1 MPRHTPRSRSFTASL
16 PTMTPHAA
24 IRRNTE
30 NFHERS
36 GRGVTATGSGA
47 VHLSVGC
54 AVARGS
60 ELGAAM
66 HSYDYW
72 LILAFFALVL
82 IPAPFLGRFYYK
94 VMEGQRTWLS
104 PILGPVERG
113 CYRVA
118 GVDPQAEQSWQ
129 KYTLALLAFN
139 LAGFLLLFAILLFQ
153 DHLPLNPQNLPGQ
166 EWTLAFNTAVSF
178 MTNTNWQSYSGEAS
192 LSYLSQMAGLTVQN
206 FVSAA
211 TGLAVLVALCR
222 GISRRSTATL
232 GNFWVD
238 MTRATLYGL
247 LPMCLVLALFLVWQG
262 VPQTFA
268 HYVNAVTMQG
278 VDQVIPLGPA
288 ASQIAIKQLGT
299 NGGGFFGVNSAHP
312 FEDPTAWANLFELSA
327 IILIPVALVFTFGHY
342 VKDLRQSRAILGCML
357 ALFLIGGATS
367 LWAEYQPNPTLNN
380 PAVEQTAPLEGK
392 EARFG
397 TTGTV
402 LWSVTTTAASN
413 GSVNG
418 MHDSLNPLS
427 GMVALVNMMVGEVI
441 FGGVGA
447 GLYGMLLNV
456 LIAVFAAGLPGPAG
470 AISNPGPHGFSQLL
484 YAYTSASANNGSA
497 FGGLS
502 ANTPFHNLM
511 LGLGMLIGRFGYI
524 LPVLAL
530 AGSLAMKKTAPIGQ
544 NSFPTHG
551 PLFVTLLTVTILLV
565 GGLTFLPTLALGPIA
580 EHLSMGF

>member
-1 MPRHTPRSRSFTASL
+1 
-16 PTMTPHAA
+16 
-24 IRRNTE
+24 
-30 NFHERS
+30 
-36 GRGVTATGSGA
+36 
-47 VHLSVGC
+47 
-54 AVARGS
+54 
-60 ELGAAM
+60 M
-66 HSYDYW
+66 HSYDYG

-82 IPAPFLGRFYYK
+82 LPAPWLGRFYYK

-104 PILGPVERG
+104 PVLGPVEKV
-113 CYRVA
+113 CYRIA
-118 GVDPQAEQSWQ
+118 GVDPAIEQSWQ

-139 LAGFLLLFAILLFQ
+139 LAGFVLLFAILLLQ
-153 DHLPLNPQNLPGQ
+153 QYLPLNPQQLPGQ
-166 EWTLAFNTAVSF
+166 EWTQAFNTAVSF
-178 MTNTNWQSYSGEAS
+178 VTNTNWQSYSGEAT
-192 LSYLSQMAGLTVQN
+192 LSYFSQMAGLTVQN

-222 GISRRSTATL
+222 GISRRSAHTL

-247 LPMCLVLALFLVWQG
+247 LPLCLVLALFLVWQG

-268 HYVNAVTMQG
+268 HYVDAVTMQG
-278 VDQVIPLGPA
+278 ADQVIPLGPA

-312 FEDPTAWANLFELSA
+312 FENPSAWSNLFEMAS

-342 VKDLRQSRAILGCML
+342 VKDLRQSRAIIACML
-357 ALFLIGGATS
+357 ALFLIGGGTA
-367 LWAEYQPNPTLNN
+367 LYAEYQPNPTLNS
-380 PAVEQTAPLEGK
+380 PLVEQTAPLEGK
-392 EARFG
+392 EVRFG

-402 LWSVTTTAASN
+402 LWTETTTAASN

-418 MHDSLNPLS
+418 MHDSLNPLG

-456 LIAVFAAGLPGPAG
+456 LIAVFLAGLMIGRTPEYLGKKLQAKEVQLLVVTLLVMPVGVLVLG
-470 AISNPGPHGFSQLL
+470 AIAAVLPSAVASVSNPGAHGFSQIL
-484 YAYTSASANNGSA
+484 YAFTSASANNGSA
-497 FGGLS
+497 FAGLN
-502 ANTPFHNLM
+502 ANTPFYNLM
-511 LGLGMLIGRFGYI
+511 LGLGMLLGRFGYI

-530 AGSLAMKKTAPIGQ
+530 AGSLALKKTAPIGQ
-544 NSFPTHG
+544 DSFPTHG
-551 PLFVTLLTVTILLV
+551 PLFVALLTVTILLV

-580 EHLSMGF
+580 EQLTLGF

>member
-1 MPRHTPRSRSFTASL
+1 
-16 PTMTPHAA
+16 
-24 IRRNTE
+24 
-30 NFHERS
+30 
-36 GRGVTATGSGA
+36 
-47 VHLSVGC
+47 
-54 AVARGS
+54 
-60 ELGAAM
+60 
-66 HSYDYW
+66 
-72 LILAFFALVL
+72 
-82 IPAPFLGRFYYK
+82 
-94 VMEGQRTWLS
+94 
-104 PILGPVERG
+104 
-113 CYRVA
+113 
-118 GVDPQAEQSWQ
+118 
-129 KYTLALLAFN
+129 
-139 LAGFLLLFAILLFQ
+139 
-153 DHLPLNPQNLPGQ
+153 
-166 EWTLAFNTAVSF
+166 
-178 MTNTNWQSYSGEAS
+178 
-192 LSYLSQMAGLTVQN
+192 
-206 FVSAA
+206 
-211 TGLAVLVALCR
+211 
-222 GISRRSTATL
+222 
-232 GNFWVD
+232 
-238 MTRATLYGL
+238 
-247 LPMCLVLALFLVWQG
+247 
-262 VPQTFA
+262 
-268 HYVNAVTMQG
+268 
-278 VDQVIPLGPA
+278 VIPLGPA

-312 FEDPTAWANLFELSA
+312 FENPTAWSNLFEVAS

-342 VKDLRQSRAILGCML
+342 VKDLRQSRAIIACML

-380 PAVEQTAPLEGK
+380 AAVEQTAPLEGK

-397 TTGTV
+397 TTATV

-456 LIAVFAAGLPGPAG
+456 LIAVFLAGLMIGRTPEYLGKKLQAREVQLLVVTLLVMPVGVLVLG
-470 AISNPGPHGFSQLL
+470 AIAAAVPSAAATISNPGPHGFSQLL

>member
-1 MPRHTPRSRSFTASL
+1 
-16 PTMTPHAA
+16 
-24 IRRNTE
+24 
-30 NFHERS
+30 
-36 GRGVTATGSGA
+36 
-47 VHLSVGC
+47 
-54 AVARGS
+54 
-60 ELGAAM
+60 M
-66 HSYDYW
+66 HSYDYA

-82 IPAPFLGRFYYK
+82 LPAPWLGRFYYK
-94 VMEGQRTWLS
+94 VMEGQRTWLT
-104 PILGPVERG
+104 PVLGPVEKL

-118 GVDPQAEQSWQ
+118 GVDPSSEQSWQ

-139 LAGFLLLFAILLFQ
+139 LAGFVMLFAILLFQ
-153 DHLPLNPQNLPGQ
+153 QYLPLNPQHLPGQ

-178 MTNTNWQSYSGEAS
+178 VTNTNWQNYSGEAS
-192 LSYLSQMAGLTVQN
+192 LSYFSQMAGLTVQN

-222 GISRRSTATL
+222 GIGRRSAHTL

-247 LPMCLVLALFLVWQG
+247 LPLCLVLALFLVWQG

-312 FEDPTAWANLFELSA
+312 FENPSAWSNLFELSS

-342 VKDLRQSRAILGCML
+342 VKDLRQSRAIIACML
-357 ALFLIGGATS
+357 ALFLIGGGTA
-367 LWAEYQPNPTLNN
+367 LYAEYQPNPTLNS
-380 PAVEQTAPLEGK
+380 PLVQQTAPQEGK
-392 EARFG
+392 EVRFG

-402 LWSVTTTAASN
+402 LWAETTTAASN

-418 MHDSLNPLS
+418 MHDSLNPMS

-456 LIAVFAAGLPGPAG
+456 LVAVFLAGLMIGRTPEYLGKKLQAKEVQLLVVTLLVMPVGVLVLA
-470 AISNPGPHGFSQLL
+470 AIASVLPSAVAAVSNPGPHGFSQIL
-484 YAYTSASANNGSA
+484 YAFTSASANNGSA
-497 FGGLS
+497 FAGLS
-502 ANTPFHNLM
+502 GNTPFYNLM
-511 LGLGMLIGRFGYI
+511 LSLGMLLGRFGYI

-544 NSFPTHG
+544 NTFPTHG
-551 PLFVTLLTVTILLV
+551 PLFVALLTVTILLV
-565 GGLTFLPTLALGPIA
+565 GGLSFLPTLALGPIA
-580 EHLSMGF
+580 EQLTLGF

>member
-1 MPRHTPRSRSFTASL
+1 
-16 PTMTPHAA
+16 
-24 IRRNTE
+24 
-30 NFHERS
+30 
-36 GRGVTATGSGA
+36 
-47 VHLSVGC
+47 
-54 AVARGS
+54 
-60 ELGAAM
+60 M
-66 HSYDYW
+66 HSYDYG

-82 IPAPFLGRFYYK
+82 LPAPWLGRFYYK

-104 PILGPVERG
+104 PVLGPVEKI
-113 CYRVA
+113 CYRIA
-118 GVDPQAEQSWQ
+118 GVDPATEQSWQ
-129 KYTLALLAFN
+129 KYTLALLVFN
-139 LAGFLLLFAILLFQ
+139 LMGFVLLFAILLFQ
-153 DHLPLNPQNLPGQ
+153 QYLPLNPQQLPGQ
-166 EWTLAFNTAVSF
+166 EWTQAFNTAVSF
-178 MTNTNWQSYSGEAS
+178 VTNTNWQSYSGEAT
-192 LSYLSQMAGLTVQN
+192 LSYFSQMAGLTVQN

-222 GISRRSTATL
+222 GISRRSAHTL

-247 LPMCLVLALFLVWQG
+247 LPLCLVLALFLVWQG

-278 VDQVIPLGPA
+278 TDQVIPLGPA

-312 FEDPTAWANLFELSA
+312 FENPSAWSNLFELAS

-342 VKDLRQSRAILGCML
+342 VKDLRQSRAIIACML
-357 ALFLIGGATS
+357 ALFLIGGGTA
-367 LWAEYQPNPTLNN
+367 LYAEYQPNPALNS
-380 PAVEQTAPLEGK
+380 PLVEQSAPLEGK

-397 TTGTV
+397 TTGSV
-402 LWSVTTTAASN
+402 LWTETTTSASN
-413 GSVNG
+413 GSVNA
-418 MHDSLNPLS
+418 MHDSLNPLT

-456 LIAVFAAGLPGPAG
+456 LIAVFLAGLMIGRTPEYLGKKLQAREVQLLVVTLLVMPVGVLVLGSIA
-470 AISNPGPHGFSQLL
+470 AVLPSAVASVSNPGPHGFSQVL
-484 YAYTSASANNGSA
+484 YAFTSASANNGSA
-497 FGGLS
+497 FAGLN
-502 ANTPFHNLM
+502 ANTPFYNLM

-530 AGSLAMKKTAPIGQ
+530 AGSLAIKKSAPIGLD
-544 NSFPTHG
+544 SFPTHG
-551 PLFVTLLTVTILLV
+551 PLFVALLTVTILLV

-580 EHLSMGF
+580 EQLTQGF

>member
-1 MPRHTPRSRSFTASL
+1 
-16 PTMTPHAA
+16 
-24 IRRNTE
+24 
-30 NFHERS
+30 
-36 GRGVTATGSGA
+36 
-47 VHLSVGC
+47 
-54 AVARGS
+54 
-60 ELGAAM
+60 M
-66 HSYDYW
+66 HSYDYG

-82 IPAPFLGRFYYK
+82 LPAPWLGRFYYK

-104 PILGPVERG
+104 PVLGPVEKI
-113 CYRVA
+113 CYRIA
-118 GVDPQAEQSWQ
+118 GVDPATEQSWQ
-129 KYTLALLAFN
+129 KYTLTLLVFN
-139 LAGFLLLFAILLFQ
+139 LMGFVLLFAILLLQ
-153 DHLPLNPQNLPGQ
+153 QYLPLNPQQLPGQ
-166 EWTLAFNTAVSF
+166 EWTQAFNTAVSF
-178 MTNTNWQSYSGEAS
+178 VTNTNWQSYSGEAT
-192 LSYLSQMAGLTVQN
+192 LSYFSQMAGLTVQN

-222 GISRRSTATL
+222 GISRRSAHTL

-247 LPMCLVLALFLVWQG
+247 LPLCLVLALLLVWQG

-278 VDQVIPLGPA
+278 TDQVIPLGPA

-312 FEDPTAWANLFELSA
+312 FENPSAWSNLFELAS

-342 VKDLRQSRAILGCML
+342 VKDLRQSRAIIACML
-357 ALFLIGGATS
+357 ALFLIGGGTA
-367 LWAEYQPNPTLNN
+367 LYAEYQPNPALNS
-380 PAVEQTAPLEGK
+380 PLVEQSAPLEGK

-397 TTGTV
+397 TTGSV
-402 LWSVTTTAASN
+402 LWTETTTSASN
-413 GSVNG
+413 GSVNA
-418 MHDSLNPLS
+418 MHDSLNPLT

-456 LIAVFAAGLPGPAG
+456 LIAVFLAGLMIGRTPEYLGKKLQAREVQLLVVTLLVMPVGVLVLGSIAAVLPGAV
-470 AISNPGPHGFSQLL
+470 ASVSNPGPHGFSQVL
-484 YAYTSASANNGSA
+484 YAFTSASANNGSA
-497 FGGLS
+497 FAGLN
-502 ANTPFHNLM
+502 ANTPFYNLM

-530 AGSLAMKKTAPIGQ
+530 AGSLAIKKSAPIGQ
-544 NSFPTHG
+544 DSFPTHG
-551 PLFVTLLTVTILLV
+551 PLFVALLTVTILLV

-580 EHLSMGF
+580 EQLTQGF

>member
-1 MPRHTPRSRSFTASL
+1 
-16 PTMTPHAA
+16 
-24 IRRNTE
+24 
-30 NFHERS
+30 
-36 GRGVTATGSGA
+36 
-47 VHLSVGC
+47 
-54 AVARGS
+54 
-60 ELGAAM
+60 M

-72 LILAFFALVL
+72 LIIAFFALVL
-82 IPAPFLGRFYYK
+82 IPAPALGRFYYK
-94 VMEGQRTWLS
+94 VMEGQRTWLT
-104 PILGPVERG
+104 PVFGPVERV
-113 CYRVA
+113 CYRLS
-118 GVDPQAEQSWQ
+118 GVDADQEQSWQ
-129 KYTLALLAFN
+129 KYALALLAFN
-139 LAGFLLLFAILLFQ
+139 FAGFLLLFAFLLFQ
-153 DHLPLNPQNLPGQ
+153 QYLPLNPQKLPGL
-166 EWTLAFNTAVSF
+166 EWTLAFNTAISF
-178 MTNTNWQSYSGEAS
+178 MTNTNWQNYSGEAS

-222 GISRRSTATL
+222 GIGRKSTKTL

-247 LPMCLVLALFLVWQG
+247 LPLCLVFALFLVWQG

-268 HYVNAVTMQG
+268 HYVNAVTLQG

-312 FEDPTAWANLFELSA
+312 FEDPTAWANLFELGA

-357 ALFLIGGATS
+357 ALFIIGGATAM
-367 LWAEYQPNPTLNN
+367 WAEYQPNPALNN
-380 PAVEQTAPLEGK
+380 PAVEQAAPQEGK

-402 LWSVTTTAASN
+402 LWSVATTAASN

-418 MHDSLNPLS
+418 MQDSLNPLS
-427 GMVALVNMMVGEVI
+427 GMVSLVNMMVGEVI

-447 GLYGMLLNV
+447 GMYGMLLNV
-456 LIAVFAAGLPGPAG
+456 LIAVFLAGLMIGRTPEYLGKKLQAKEVQLLVVTLLVMPVGTLVLGAIAATLPGPAS

-497 FGGLS
+497 FGGFS
-502 ANTPFHNLM
+502 ANTTFHNLM
-511 LGLGMLIGRFGYI
+511 MSLSMLLGRFGYI

-530 AGSLAMKKTAPIGQ
+530 AGSLAVKKTAPIGQ